1 MLSDLIIQEFIRTG
15 RLPDTVACLGNCDLD
30 CPRADRQGSDN
41 LVASDRDDLVGAD
54 VGQWRRCFNIELSD
68 HRVGTRSSLQ
78 GKGDIVN
85 LLGCEEVTDFLI
97 CCRWRTGLVVAEEL
111 PRGFVS
117 EVQLAGHD
125 CMVCERGAFPQA
137 LLIELGA
144 GALEADFPGG
154 SRVAAERHRLAIH
167 HAVLLTPATMGFAN
181 VDLQIR
187 IAGSPLADLLADDAK
202 SLHVLR
208 RTSMLGDVHTEAV
221 ADQNAGQV
229 GMTIQEESV
238 SERTVLR
245 RLGTTVLQAR

>member
-1 MLSDLIIQEFIRTG
+1 MLDNGGGASISSYRITVLERDL
-15 RLPDTVACLGNCDLD
+15 LC
-30 CPRADRQGSDN
+30 RAKAT
-41 LVASDRDDLVGAD
+41 LL
-54 VGQWRRCFNIELSD
+54 
-68 HRVGTRSSLQ
+68 
-78 GKGDIVN
+78 N
-85 LLGCEEVTDFLI
+85 LLGREEVTDFLI
-97 CCRWRTGLVVAEEL
+97 CCRWRTGLVGAEEL

-221 ADQNAGQV
+221 VDQNAGQV
-229 GMTIQEESV
+229 GMTIEEESV
-238 SERTVLR
+238 CDEQSFGVWERLSGK
-245 RLGTTVLQAR
+245 LDD